1 MKVTIELCGQKEK
14 INDNIEALNR
24 AIERKPLCSDFVLLI
39 NTKSILEAIKKELI

>member
-24 AIERKPLCSDFVLLI
+24 VIEGKPLCSDFILLI
-39 NTKSILEAIKKELI
+39 DTKSILEAIKEELL